1 MPHVKLSVF
10 VYQCSSS
17 PACQSHPAASP
28 HLAAVSQPPDGSCM
42 PLQQPPPL
50 LHQGWQPSP
59 SQPVGVPLAA
69 AHSGLAAAHGGLA
82 GVRTASWG
90 APDTGLQ
97 DDILELSQRGV
108 QKFLSRV
115 SRASLYIL
123 FKLWAGRTRRSVA
136 LQLQLSQAADQRA
149 LQQAWRHWLCYLSLR
164 RLKLRV
170 EQQAGGM
177 QGRRQARLV
186 QLALA
191 AWAQLA
197 SAVAAARGLAGQLAD
212 RRARGLLQR
221 LLCAWRG
228 ALAAHRSVTRLRGV
242 SSSAHQPGTYLPR
255 PPSYPPSVSTAR
267 HALPTC
273 PIPPSPSSRLATPH
287 RAAVQ
292 HATTCCQRRLLRR
305 LFCRWRSSPTR
316 LTQLSLKA
324 NKAHQAACS
333 HTARLLLR
341 WWRQWGCRTAA
352 LRRLLARHLA
362 GAQGQRLQRTWGS
375 WQGYAAQAAA
385 ARQQLALLTRHHE
398 AALCRRVALAWRS
411 KAVQQ
416 HQETVR
422 VQQLRSR
429 HQRHLQR
436 AILQAWSSYATMT
449 SWQALWPLAGQ
460 ARQSPAA
467 LASACWVHRPEA
479 LANPWVNRALS
490 RAWRRWWRWA
500 AHRSRLSRK
509 AAGVTRLRAHRTLRG
524 CLCAWAQHVKL
535 LGLARAALTS
545 ALLRMSLFV
554 ALRRWRHAVAWRVR
568 RKNAALPLQVTM
580 RMSSSTLCAARIVCS
595 HRVTKR
601 SNKTSAKC
609 C

>member
-50 LHQGWQPSP
+50 LHQGRQPSP
-59 SQPVGVPLAA
+59 SQPVGVPM
-69 AHSGLAAAHGGLA
+69 AAAHGSLA
-82 GVRTASWG
+82 GVGTASWG
-90 APDTGLQ
+90 VPDTGLQ
-97 DDILELSQRGV
+97 DDILELSQRGF

-115 SRASLYIL
+115 SRASLYII

-136 LQLQLSQAADQRA
+136 LQQQLSQAADQRA
-149 LQQAWRHWLCYLSLR
+149 LHQAWRHWLCYLSLR
-164 RLKLRV
+164 RHELRV

-228 ALAAHRSVTRLRGV
+228 ALAAHR
-242 SSSAHQPGTYLPR
+242 
-255 PPSYPPSVSTAR
+255 
-267 HALPTC
+267 
-273 PIPPSPSSRLATPH
+273 
-287 RAAVQ
+287 AAVQ

-305 LFCRWRSSPTR
+305 LFCRWRSSHTR

-324 NKAHQAACS
+324 DQAHQAARS
-333 HTARLLLR
+333 RTALLLLR

-362 GAQGQRLQRTWGS
+362 RAQGQWLQRTWGS

-385 ARQQLALLTRHHE
+385 VRQQLALLTQHHE

-422 VQQLRSR
+422 VHQLRSR

-449 SWQALWPLAGQ
+449 SWQAPWPLAGQ
-460 ARQSPAA
+460 APQSPAA

-479 LANPWVNRALS
+479 LANPWVNRALP

-509 AAGVTRLRAHRTLRG
+509 AAAVTRLRAHRTLRG
-524 CLCAWAQHVKL
+524 CLCVWAQHVKL

-580 RMSSSTLCAARIVCS
+580 HTLCNA
-595 HRVTKR
+595 HRM
-601 SNKTSAKC
+601 
-609 C
+609 